1 MSLEIAICKVVEDY
15 AREHKCT
22 IEEAKEVVKEA
33 SFKILKRGDTKNEK

>member
-1 MSLEIAICKVVEDY
+1 MSLEIAIHKVVEDY

-33 SFKILKRGDTKNEK
+33 SLEILKREGVKNEK